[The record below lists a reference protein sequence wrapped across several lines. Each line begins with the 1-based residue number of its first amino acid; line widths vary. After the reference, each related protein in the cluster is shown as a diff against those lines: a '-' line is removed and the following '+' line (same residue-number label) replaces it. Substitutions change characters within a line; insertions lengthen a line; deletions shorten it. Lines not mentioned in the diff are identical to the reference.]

1 MTTASELMQ
10 KIGQKIQGREEL
22 KSAIG
27 ATYKFVLSGD
37 GGGTFLVD
45 LKQALTVTEG
55 DGPAACTVSMAASD
69 FVDLFEGRQNGQAL
83 FFAGKLRVDGD
94 MGLALRLGNVTDI
107 LK

>member
-1 MTTASELMQ
+1 MTTASELMR
-10 KIGQKIQGREEL
+10 KIGDKIRGREEL
-22 KSAIG
+22 KQSVG

-45 LKQALTVTEG
+45 LKQALTVTEA
-55 DGPAACTVSMAASD
+55 DGAAACTVSMAASD

-83 FFAGKLRVDGD
+83 FFSGKLRVDGD
-94 MGLALRLGNVTDI
+94 MSLALKLGNVTDI